1 MFLDR
6 LGISRQIVLQV
17 HELRYDER
25 SSSKQDAK
33 DDEEEEQNGY
43 RGGERLRKPPAV
55 QEFGERLN
63 NQENEER

>member
-43 RGGERLRKPPAV
+43 RGGERLRKPAV